1 MKSRDLLFALFS
13 IIISSPGS
21 KAQDSYLDLLFS
33 TCWGLKRENSIENY
47 EPQIDQDVEDDAKI
61 WKWENMFAS
70 NWLSESYQSCQN
82 EIVFKVQP

>member
-47 EPQIDQDVEDDAKI
+47 EPQIDQDVEDDAKFSE
-61 WKWENMFAS
+61 WESIKSIYLAFGIFIIAVKMR
-70 NWLSESYQSCQN
+70 
-82 EIVFKVQP
+82 

>member
-47 EPQIDQDVEDDAKI
+47 EPQIDQDVEDDAKF
-61 WKWENMFAS
+61 WKWENIKSIYFYVCFKLAFGI
-70 NWLSESYQSCQN
+70 LS
-82 EIVFKVQP
+82 